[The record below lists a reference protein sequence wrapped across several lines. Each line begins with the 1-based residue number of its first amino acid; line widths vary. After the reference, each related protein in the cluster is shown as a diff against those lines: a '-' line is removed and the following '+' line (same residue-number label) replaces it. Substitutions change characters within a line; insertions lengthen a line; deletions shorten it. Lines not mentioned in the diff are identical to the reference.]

1 MKFEIPFRIVVE
13 DPLKGV
19 AMMVQKGRSEF
30 LEPKATRGGDLIFDM
45 SIRGMIENGS
55 PNFLGPFAQ
64 GPKNARFIYVNS
76 GTFADDAVSCWS
88 RRAKLS
94 LMSITATQVE
104 SVISDGGTLFTSIRG
119 RGRDGGPVCAS
130 VKGLVWSVEKRS

>member
-13 DPLKGV
+13 EPINGV
-19 AMMVQKGRSEF
+19 TMMVQKGRGE
-30 LEPKATRGGDLIFDM
+30 LLAPIVGRGGELIFDLPV
-45 SIRGMIENGS
+45 RGVIENGA

-76 GTFADDAVSCWS
+76 GTYAGDGTSCWS

-94 LMSITATQVE
+94 LMTITAEQVE
-104 SVISDGGTLFTSIRG
+104 SVVSDGGFMFTNIRG

-130 VKGLVWSVEKRS
+130 IKGLSWEIRKK

>member
-13 DPLKGV
+13 EPINGV
-19 AMMVQKGRSEF
+19 TMMVQKGRGE
-30 LEPKATRGGDLIFDM
+30 LLAPNVGRGGELIFDL
-45 SIRGMIENGS
+45 SVRGVIVNGA

-76 GTFADDAVSCWS
+76 GTYAGDGASCWS

-94 LMSITATQVE
+94 LMTITAEQVQ
-104 SVISDGGTLFTSIRG
+104 SVVSDGGFMFTSIRG

-130 VKGLVWSVEKRS
+130 IKGLSWEIRKK